1 MKLCILDTKSANLNS
16 VVQAIKRLGIDPVIT
31 ADINTLNQ
39 ADKLILPGVGT
50 ALAVMSGINDGNLYD
65 FILNTKKPLLGIC
78 LGMQVLGAASA
89 EVPLNSGLK
98 EIETLKIVPE
108 KVKKLHGD
116 NIILPHMGWNRVY
129 PQAGNRLFQGIEDGA
144 YFYFVHSYAYS
155 VNPQTIAT
163 AEYGVEFSAAIRQG
177 NFYGVQFHPER
188 SGAAGARLLAN
199 FIGGAQ

>member
-78 LGMQVLGAASA
+78 LGMQVLGSASA

-116 NIILPHMGWNRVY
+116 NIILPHMGWNTVTHTDH
-129 PQAGNRLFQGIEDGA
+129 PLFAGIKQNA
-144 YFYFVHSYAYS
+144 YFYFVHSFAMDVGDY
-155 VNPQTIAT
+155 TIGT
-163 AEYGVEFSAAIRQG
+163 CEYGVRFTAALCRD
-177 NFYGVQFHPER
+177 NFMGVQFHPEK
-188 SGAAGARLLAN
+188 SGSVGAKLLNN
-199 FIGGAQ
+199 FINL

>member
-16 VVQAIKRLGIDPVIT
+16 VVQAIKRLGIDPVIS

-116 NIILPHMGWNRVY
+116 NIILPHMGWNTVTHTDH
-129 PQAGNRLFQGIEDGA
+129 PLFAGIKQNA
-144 YFYFVHSYAYS
+144 YFYFVHSFAMDVGDY
-155 VNPQTIAT
+155 TIGT
-163 AEYGVEFSAAIRQG
+163 CEYGVRFTAALCRD
-177 NFYGVQFHPER
+177 NFMGVQFHPEK
-188 SGAAGARLLAN
+188 SGSVGAKLLNN
-199 FIGGAQ
+199 FINL

>member
-78 LGMQVLGAASA
+78 LGMQVLGAASV

-116 NIILPHMGWNRVY
+116 NIILPHMGWNTVTHTDH
-129 PQAGNRLFQGIEDGA
+129 PLFAGIKQNA
-144 YFYFVHSYAYS
+144 YFYFVHSFAMDVGDY
-155 VNPQTIAT
+155 TIGT
-163 AEYGVEFSAAIRQG
+163 CEYGVRFTAALCRD
-177 NFYGVQFHPER
+177 NFMGVQFHPEK
-188 SGAAGARLLAN
+188 SGSVGAKLLNN
-199 FIGGAQ
+199 FINL

>member
-116 NIILPHMGWNRVY
+116 NIILPHMGWNTVTHTDH
-129 PQAGNRLFQGIEDGA
+129 PLFAGIKQNA
-144 YFYFVHSYAYS
+144 YFYFVHSFAMDVGDY
-155 VNPQTIAT
+155 TIGT
-163 AEYGVEFSAAIRQG
+163 CEYGVRFTAALCRD
-177 NFYGVQFHPER
+177 NFMGVQFHPEK
-188 SGAAGARLLAN
+188 SGSVGAKLLNN
-199 FIGGAQ
+199 FINL

>member
-31 ADINTLNQ
+31 ADTNTLNQ

-78 LGMQVLGAASA
+78 LGMQVLGSASA

-116 NIILPHMGWNRVY
+116 NIILPHMGWNTVTHTDH
-129 PQAGNRLFQGIEDGA
+129 PLFAGIKQNA
-144 YFYFVHSYAYS
+144 YFYFVHSFAMDVGDY
-155 VNPQTIAT
+155 TIGT
-163 AEYGVEFSAAIRQG
+163 CEYGVRFTAALCRD
-177 NFYGVQFHPER
+177 NFMGVQFHPEK
-188 SGAAGARLLAN
+188 SGSVGAKLLNN
-199 FIGGAQ
+199 FINL

>member
-16 VVQAIKRLGIDPVIT
+16 VVQAIKRLGIDPVIS

-50 ALAVMSGINDGNLYD
+50 ALAVMSGINDGNFYD

-116 NIILPHMGWNRVY
+116 NIILPHMGWNTVTHTDH
-129 PQAGNRLFQGIEDGA
+129 PLFAGIKQNA
-144 YFYFVHSYAYS
+144 YFYFVHSFAMDVGDY
-155 VNPQTIAT
+155 TIGT
-163 AEYGVEFSAAIRQG
+163 CEYGVRFTAALCRD
-177 NFYGVQFHPER
+177 NFMGVQFHPEK
-188 SGAAGARLLAN
+188 SGSVGAKLLNN
-199 FIGGAQ
+199 FINL

>member
-31 ADINTLNQ
+31 ADTNTLNQ

-78 LGMQVLGAASA
+78 LGMQVLGSASA

-116 NIILPHMGWNRVY
+116 NIILPHMGWNTVTHTDH
-129 PQAGNRLFQGIEDGA
+129 PLFAGIKQNA
-144 YFYFVHSYAYS
+144 YFYFVHSFAMDVGDY
-155 VNPQTIAT
+155 TIGIC
-163 AEYGVEFSAAIRQG
+163 EYGVRFTAALCRD
-177 NFYGVQFHPER
+177 NFMGVQFHPEK
-188 SGAAGARLLAN
+188 SGSVGAKLLNN
-199 FIGGAQ
+199 FINL

>member
-50 ALAVMSGINDGNLYD
+50 ALAVMSGINDDNLYD

-116 NIILPHMGWNRVY
+116 NIILPHMGWNTVTHTDH
-129 PQAGNRLFQGIEDGA
+129 PLFAGIKQNA
-144 YFYFVHSYAYS
+144 YFYFVHSFAMDVGDY
-155 VNPQTIAT
+155 TIGT
-163 AEYGVEFSAAIRQG
+163 CEYGVRFTAALCRD
-177 NFYGVQFHPER
+177 NFMGVQFHPEK
-188 SGAAGARLLAN
+188 SGSVGAKLLNN
-199 FIGGAQ
+199 FINL

>member
-78 LGMQVLGAASA
+78 LGMQVLGSASA

-116 NIILPHMGWNRVY
+116 NIILPHMGWNTVTHTDH
-129 PQAGNRLFQGIEDGA
+129 PLFAGIKQNA
-144 YFYFVHSYAYS
+144 YFYFVHSFAMDVGDY
-155 VNPQTIAT
+155 TIGIC
-163 AEYGVEFSAAIRQG
+163 EYGVRFTAALCRD
-177 NFYGVQFHPER
+177 NFMGVQFHPEK
-188 SGAAGARLLAN
+188 SGSVGAKLLNN
-199 FIGGAQ
+199 FINL

>member
-1 MKLCILDTKSANLNS
+1 MKLCIIDTKSANLNS

-78 LGMQVLGAASA
+78 LGMQVLGAASV

-116 NIILPHMGWNRVY
+116 NIILPHMGWNTVTHTDH
-129 PQAGNRLFQGIEDGA
+129 PLFAGIKQNA
-144 YFYFVHSYAYS
+144 YFYFVHSFAMDVGDY
-155 VNPQTIAT
+155 TIGT
-163 AEYGVEFSAAIRQG
+163 CEYGVRFTAALCRD
-177 NFYGVQFHPER
+177 NFMGVQFHPEK
-188 SGAAGARLLAN
+188 SGSVGAKLLNN
-199 FIGGAQ
+199 FINL

>member
-31 ADINTLNQ
+31 ADTNTLNQ

-116 NIILPHMGWNRVY
+116 NIILPHMGWNTVTHTDH
-129 PQAGNRLFQGIEDGA
+129 PLFAGIKQNA
-144 YFYFVHSYAYS
+144 YFYFVQSFAMDVGDY
-155 VNPQTIAT
+155 TIGT
-163 AEYGVEFSAAIRQG
+163 CEYGVRFTAALCRD
-177 NFYGVQFHPER
+177 NFMGVQFHPEK
-188 SGAAGARLLAN
+188 SGSVGAKLLNN
-199 FIGGAQ
+199 FINL

>member
-31 ADINTLNQ
+31 ADTNTLNQ

-116 NIILPHMGWNRVY
+116 NIILPHMGWNTVTHTDH
-129 PQAGNRLFQGIEDGA
+129 PLFAGIKQNA
-144 YFYFVHSYAYS
+144 YFYFVHSFAMDVGDY
-155 VNPQTIAT
+155 TIGIC
-163 AEYGVEFSAAIRQG
+163 EYGVRFTAALCRD
-177 NFYGVQFHPER
+177 NFMGVQFHPEK
-188 SGAAGARLLAN
+188 SGSVGAKLLNN
-199 FIGGAQ
+199 FINL

>member
-16 VVQAIKRLGIDPVIT
+16 VVQAIKRLGIDPVIS
-31 ADINTLNQ
+31 ADTNTLNQ

-116 NIILPHMGWNRVY
+116 NIILPHMGWNTVTHTDH
-129 PQAGNRLFQGIEDGA
+129 PLFAGIKQNA
-144 YFYFVHSYAYS
+144 YFYFVHSFAMDVGDY
-155 VNPQTIAT
+155 TIGT
-163 AEYGVEFSAAIRQG
+163 CEYGVRFTAALCRD
-177 NFYGVQFHPER
+177 NFMGVQFHPEK
-188 SGAAGARLLAN
+188 SGSVGAKLLNN
-199 FIGGAQ
+199 FINL

>member
-98 EIETLKIVPE
+98 EIETLKIVPQ

-116 NIILPHMGWNRVY
+116 NIILPHMGWNTVTHTDH
-129 PQAGNRLFQGIEDGA
+129 PLFAGIKQNA
-144 YFYFVHSYAYS
+144 YFYFVHSFAMDVGDY
-155 VNPQTIAT
+155 TIGT
-163 AEYGVEFSAAIRQG
+163 CEYGVRFTAALCRD
-177 NFYGVQFHPER
+177 NFMGVQFHPEK
-188 SGAAGARLLAN
+188 SGSVGAKLLNN
-199 FIGGAQ
+199 FINL

>member
-116 NIILPHMGWNRVY
+116 NITLPHMGWNTVTHTDH
-129 PQAGNRLFQGIEDGA
+129 PLFAGIKQNA
-144 YFYFVHSYAYS
+144 YFYFVHSFAMDVGDY
-155 VNPQTIAT
+155 TIGT
-163 AEYGVEFSAAIRQG
+163 CEYGVRFTAALCRD
-177 NFYGVQFHPER
+177 NFMGVQFHPEK
-188 SGAAGARLLAN
+188 SGSVGAKLLNN
-199 FIGGAQ
+199 FINL

>member
-1 MKLCILDTKSANLNS
+1 MKLCILDSKSANLNS

-78 LGMQVLGAASA
+78 LGMQVLGAASV

-116 NIILPHMGWNRVY
+116 NIILPHMGWNTVTHTDH
-129 PQAGNRLFQGIEDGA
+129 PLFAGIKQNA
-144 YFYFVHSYAYS
+144 YFYFVHSFAMDVGDY
-155 VNPQTIAT
+155 TIGT
-163 AEYGVEFSAAIRQG
+163 CEYGVRFTAALCRD
-177 NFYGVQFHPER
+177 NFMGVQFHPEK
-188 SGAAGARLLAN
+188 SGSVGAKLLNN
-199 FIGGAQ
+199 FINL

>member
-1 MKLCILDTKSANLNS
+1 MKLCIIDTKSANLNS

-31 ADINTLNQ
+31 ADTNTLNQ

-116 NIILPHMGWNRVY
+116 NIILPHMGWNTVTHTDH
-129 PQAGNRLFQGIEDGA
+129 PLFAGIKQNA
-144 YFYFVHSYAYS
+144 YFYFVHSFAMDVGDY
-155 VNPQTIAT
+155 TIGT
-163 AEYGVEFSAAIRQG
+163 CEYGVRFTAALCRD
-177 NFYGVQFHPER
+177 NFMGVQFHPEK
-188 SGAAGARLLAN
+188 SGSVGAKLLNN
-199 FIGGAQ
+199 FINL

>member
-116 NIILPHMGWNRVY
+116 NIILPHMGWNTVTHTNH
-129 PQAGNRLFQGIEDGA
+129 PLFAGIKQNA
-144 YFYFVHSYAYS
+144 YFYFVHSFAMDVGDY
-155 VNPQTIAT
+155 TIGT
-163 AEYGVEFSAAIRQG
+163 CEYGVRFTAALCRD
-177 NFYGVQFHPER
+177 NFMGVQFHPEK
-188 SGAAGARLLAN
+188 SGSVGAKLLNN
-199 FIGGAQ
+199 FINL

>member
-16 VVQAIKRLGIDPVIT
+16 VVQAIKRLGIDPVIS

-78 LGMQVLGAASA
+78 LGMQVLGSASA

-116 NIILPHMGWNRVY
+116 NIILPHMGWNTVTHTDH
-129 PQAGNRLFQGIEDGA
+129 PLFAGIKQNA
-144 YFYFVHSYAYS
+144 YFYFVHSFAMDVGDY
-155 VNPQTIAT
+155 TIGT
-163 AEYGVEFSAAIRQG
+163 CEYGVRFTAALCRD
-177 NFYGVQFHPER
+177 NFMGVQFHPEK
-188 SGAAGARLLAN
+188 SGSVGAKLLNN
-199 FIGGAQ
+199 FINL

>member
-31 ADINTLNQ
+31 ADTNTLNQ

-116 NIILPHMGWNRVY
+116 NIILPHMGWNTVTHTDH
-129 PQAGNRLFQGIEDGA
+129 PLFAGIKQNA
-144 YFYFVHSYAYS
+144 YFYFVHSFAMDVGDY
-155 VNPQTIAT
+155 TIGT
-163 AEYGVEFSAAIRQG
+163 CEYGVRFTAALCRD
-177 NFYGVQFHPER
+177 NFMGVQFHPEK
-188 SGAAGARLLAN
+188 SGSVGAKLLNN
-199 FIGGAQ
+199 FINL

>member
-16 VVQAIKRLGIDPVIT
+16 VVQAIKRLGIDPVIS

-78 LGMQVLGAASA
+78 LGMQVLGSASA

-116 NIILPHMGWNRVY
+116 NIILPHMGWNTVTHTDH
-129 PQAGNRLFQGIEDGA
+129 PLFAGIKQNA
-144 YFYFVHSYAYS
+144 YFYFVHSFAMDVGDY
-155 VNPQTIAT
+155 TIGIC
-163 AEYGVEFSAAIRQG
+163 EYGVRFTAALCRD
-177 NFYGVQFHPER
+177 NFMGVQFHPEK
-188 SGAAGARLLAN
+188 SGSVGAKLLNN
-199 FIGGAQ
+199 FINL